1 MRWSVRFL
9 ALAQVALVLAACSA
23 VPGTTSSTSS
33 SPTSEPSSVAVSAP
47 PPSVEPSASAPGDGV
62 GLPAVGIDP
71 DTYARVVVDNLRVR
85 SKPEV
90 SDGSKKLEPLLQDGV
105 RLLILDGPLLASG
118 YDWYQVKPIFDA
130 DTPEGGYPF
139 GWVARAG
146 KDGESWIEPE
156 SVNCPPIPTDVSSLS
171 ALFGTPYYAITCDGG
186 QDITFKARLGV
197 EESFSCGIH
206 GQPWGTEPEW
216 LDGCQVDPPFLAA
229 LDNLRLV
236 IGPQWAPEVDMT
248 IAPDPVVPPDAWPI
262 VEVTGQFDHPA
273 AMTCRNHLNDP
284 GTDVPEPDPAL
295 TVLNCRDWFVV
306 TSMREVE
313 G

>member
-9 ALAQVALVLAACSA
+9 ALAQVAFVLAACSA

-62 GLPAVGIDP
+62 GLPGVGIPP

-156 SVNCPPIPTDVSSLS
+156 SVICPPIPTDVSSLYPHS
-171 ALFGTPYYAITCDGG
+171 LERRTTRSRATAARTSPSRLDLELKSRSRVGSTVNRGAPNLSGWMVARSILRSWPPSTTLARDRAAVGTRGRHDHRAGS
-186 QDITFKARLGV
+186 LGY
-197 EESFSCGIH
+197 
-206 GQPWGTEPEW
+206 P
-216 LDGCQVDPPFLAA
+216 
-229 LDNLRLV
+229 
-236 IGPQWAPEVDMT
+236 
-248 IAPDPVVPPDAWPI
+248 
-262 VEVTGQFDHPA
+262 
-273 AMTCRNHLNDP
+273 
-284 GTDVPEPDPAL
+284 
-295 TVLNCRDWFVV
+295 
-306 TSMREVE
+306 
-313 G
+313 